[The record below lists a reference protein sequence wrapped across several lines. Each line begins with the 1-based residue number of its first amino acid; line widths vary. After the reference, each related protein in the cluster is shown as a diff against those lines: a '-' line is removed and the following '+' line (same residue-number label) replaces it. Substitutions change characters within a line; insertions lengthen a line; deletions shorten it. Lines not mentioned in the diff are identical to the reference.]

1 MLCLQNQRGQV
12 AIFIA
17 LISTLLFMLFGM
29 TINFAMLV
37 HEKINLQNAAD
48 MAAYAGAAEQSR
60 ILHIMSWKNY
70 ELRKVYKEILY
81 LTWIRHNSRN
91 RFFPRSANQSSDTAC
106 KTEPLHPSICQGDF
120 WEG

>member
-48 MAAYAGAAEQSR
+48 MAAYAGAAPQAR
-60 ILHIMSWKNY
+60 PLHI
-70 ELRKVYKEILY
+70 
-81 LTWIRHNSRN
+81 LTL
-91 RFFPRSANQSSDTAC
+91 Q
-106 KTEPLHPSICQGDF
+106 KY
-120 WEG
+120 